1 MRLFPLDYGK
11 RVTIIKTIRFNQVLV
26 NYAFMV
32 KVRLMTIAF
41 KKINVMFS
49 VGGIYILLRFNA
61 GQSPTRS
68 ATQSPPVHKP
78 TVKPQPKPVDT
89 EAQQSYYDLGL
100 QHYLKEDYTEAKKA
114 FQQVVQIGPG
124 TTLGLKAQEN
134 LKTIEQILKTLRE
147 IESK

>member
-1 MRLFPLDYGK
+1 M
-11 RVTIIKTIRFNQVLV
+11 
-26 NYAFMV
+26 NYPFMV

-41 KKINVMFS
+41 KKLMLCF
-49 VGGIYILLRFNA
+49 LLAAFISSCA
-61 GQSPTRS
+61 LMQDKAPPDQQPK
-68 ATQSPPVHKP
+68 APPVHKP